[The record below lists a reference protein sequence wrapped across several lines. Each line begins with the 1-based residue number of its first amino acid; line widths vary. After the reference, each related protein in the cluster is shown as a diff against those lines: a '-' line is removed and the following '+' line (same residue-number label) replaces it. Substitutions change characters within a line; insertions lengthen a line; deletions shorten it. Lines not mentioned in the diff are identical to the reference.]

1 MQSSLYVALSAQLSL
16 QRRID
21 TIANNIANSATAGGV
36 SAPPNTLVVLVKTR
50 VATPTTTASSRRLS
64 VPTMLVSMKSCML

>member
-21 TIANNIANSATAGGV
+21 TIANNIANSSTAG
-36 SAPPNTLVVLVKTR
+36 
-50 VATPTTTASSRRLS
+50 
-64 VPTMLVSMKSCML
+64 